1 MVGHDIY
8 VLLIAYVLC
17 CCEWGYRKPTP
28 TQNVQKIY
36 TNKSLLQNVWP
47 KISESQVSHSK
58 DISHTPNPKI
68 LRYFLRKDESLLWTR
83 ERVSRL
89 GQVKKR
95 KLTHKSSSKRC
106 CMTYYFLLGAAKRKS
121 TKRVMRRHFC
131 APSFS
136 SIIDPDVCWGP
147 FKEHLLSGIRGPPQD
162 LWVLSQ

>member
-1 MVGHDIY
+1 MYYVAVNEDIINP
-8 VLLIAYVLC
+8 LLPRNL
-17 CCEWGYRKPTP
+17 
-28 TQNVQKIY
+28 QKIY
-36 TNKSLLQNVWP
+36 ANKSVLQNVRP

-58 DISHTPNPKI
+58 DISHTPNHKI

-106 CMTYYFLLGAAKRKS
+106 CMTYCFLLGAAKRKS

-136 SIIDPDVCWGP
+136 SIIDPDVC
-147 FKEHLLSGIRGPPQD
+147 
-162 LWVLSQ
+162 